1 MSTQNNIV
9 RFNNVSFAYGEDKPF
24 VLKNVSFT
32 IKEGERVAII
42 GHTGSA
48 KLMNGLLFP
57 TEGDIY
63 INGIKVTGES
73 IWDIRKDVGLVFQN
87 PDNQFVGTT
96 VRDDVAFGMENRG
109 MERSIMEK
117 RIKETLQAVGMADY
131 EHSEPQSL
139 TRRQKQ
145 GVLIAWGLAN

>member
-9 RFNNVSFAYGEDKPF
+9 RLNNVSFAYGEDKPF
-24 VLKNVSFT
+24 VLKNVSFL

-42 GHTGSA
+42 GHNASGKSTIG

-73 IWDIRKDVGLVFQN
+73 IWDIRKDVGLVFQI
-87 PDNQFVGTT
+87 PDAQFVGTT

-109 MERSIMEK
+109 LERSIMEK
-117 RIKETLQAVGMADY
+117 RIKETLQAVGKSE
-131 EHSEPQSL
+131 EHTSELQ
-139 TRRQKQ
+139 
-145 GVLIAWGLAN
+145 

>member
-42 GHTGSA
+42 GHNGSGKSTIA
-48 KLMNGLLFP
+48 KFMNGLLFF

-63 INGIKVTGES
+63 FNGIKVIGES
-73 IWDIRKDVGLVFQN
+73 YGYNRKDVDFIIIFDIKHNL
-87 PDNQFVGTT
+87 GT
-96 VRDDVAFGMENRG
+96 
-109 MERSIMEK
+109 
-117 RIKETLQAVGMADY
+117 
-131 EHSEPQSL
+131 
-139 TRRQKQ
+139 
-145 GVLIAWGLAN
+145 